1 MLENYGYIALF
12 MLVAILFAAFMII
25 VPVILRLVNVVPKN
39 PNPAKEAPFECGMET
54 IGRSWVQ
61 FNFRYYFYALLL
73 IALDIMVVF
82 LYPWAVELKQL
93 GASGYV
99 AALIFI
105 FIIIV
110 GYIHAWRKKVLEW
123 K

>member
-25 VPVILRLVNVVPKN
+25 VPVILRLVNIVPKN

-61 FNFRYYFYALLL
+61 FNFRYYFYALIL

>member
-12 MLVAILFAAFMII
+12 LLVALLFASFLILL
-25 VPVILRLVNVVPKN
+25 PVVLRLLKVVPKK
-39 PNPAKEAPFECGMET
+39 PNPVKASPFECGMET

-73 IALDIMVVF
+73 IALDVMVVF
-82 LYPWAVELKQL
+82 LYPWAVELRQL
-93 GASGYV
+93 GVFGFF

-105 FIIIV
+105 LIIIV
-110 GYIHAWRKKVLEW
+110 GYIYAWRKKALEW

>member
-1 MLENYGYIALF
+1 MLQNYGYIALF

-25 VPVILRLVNVVPKN
+25 LPVILRLVNVVPKN

-61 FNFRYYFYALLL
+61 FNFRYYFYALIL

-110 GYIHAWRKKVLEW
+110 GYVYAWRKKVLEW

>member
-1 MLENYGYIALF
+1 MLQNYGYIALF

-25 VPVILRLVNVVPKN
+25 LPVILRLVNVVPKN

-54 IGRSWVQ
+54 IGKSWIQ
-61 FNFRYYFYALLL
+61 FNFRYYFYALIL

-110 GYIHAWRKKVLEW
+110 GYVYAWRKKVLEW